1 MAHEDC
7 GAIEKSSCVRD
18 PDDYKMRC
26 LCGNDSPPDNGL
38 CPDTLKGNHVNSYNI
53 NSLKTILLFEK
64 MTSLYR
70 EYIICN
76 NIVLTF
82 HLRKDIPVVRKQY
95 YLYIGNILFVLGYY
109 IFEVKILKSK

>member
-38 CPDTLKGNHVNSYNI
+38 CPDTLKGNNVNSYMNVY
-53 NSLKTILLFEK
+53 TR
-64 MTSLYR
+64 R
-70 EYIICN
+70 E
-76 NIVLTF
+76 
-82 HLRKDIPVVRKQY
+82 
-95 YLYIGNILFVLGYY
+95 
-109 IFEVKILKSK
+109 KSKK